1 VNPFVARITPRHE
14 QWIWPVAGMC
24 LVLGFMISMAWV
36 TEHNRV
42 SRYPLLGDTTQKGR
56 VSEAAIDID
65 AYQQLQN
72 EVGKLREENT
82 KLQNGLAK
90 GNESSKLLN
99 DSLQETKLFAGL
111 TAVEGPG
118 LTVTLR
124 DSSRGGIKV
133 NDQTVYTP
141 DTNIHDTDVLHIV
154 NELFSAGAEA
164 ISINDHRIAGPTSI
178 RCVGPTILIDD
189 VKVASPIVV
198 KAIGDPK
205 TLDGALNLNGGA
217 LSEIRG
223 TDPNMVQIEEDHYMK
238 MDPFS
243 GRTEFRLAKLPKDLK

>member
-1 VNPFVARITPRHE
+1 MNPFVARITPRHE
-14 QWIWPVAGMC
+14 QWIWPVTGMC

-36 TEHNRV
+36 TESNQS
-42 SRYPLLGDTTQKGR
+42 SRYRLLQADQKGR
-56 VSEAAIDID
+56 ISEASIDID
-65 AYQQLQN
+65 AYSQLRD
-72 EVGKLREENT
+72 EVSKLREENT

-90 GNESSKLLN
+90 GNVSSKLLN

-111 TAVEGPG
+111 TALEGPG
-118 LTVTLR
+118 IIVTLR

-141 DTNIHDTDVLHIV
+141 DTNIHDLDVLRIV

-164 ISINDHRIAGPTSI
+164 ISVNDHRIAGPTSI
-178 RCVGPTILIDD
+178 RCVGPTILIND

-205 TLDGALNLNGGA
+205 TLDGALNLNGGV

-223 TDPNMVQIEEDHYMK
+223 SDPNMVQVEEEHSMRMEPY
-238 MDPFS
+238 S
-243 GRTEFRLAKLPKDLK
+243 GRTEFQLAKLPKDLK